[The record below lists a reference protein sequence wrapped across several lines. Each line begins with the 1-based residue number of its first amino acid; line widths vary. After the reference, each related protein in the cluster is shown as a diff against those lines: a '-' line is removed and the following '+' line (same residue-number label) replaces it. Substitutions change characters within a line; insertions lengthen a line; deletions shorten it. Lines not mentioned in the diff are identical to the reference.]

1 MVPLDYSGM
10 STVTVLAFFWMPI
23 LLAQSQDRVAITVLT
38 PAPSSTP
45 VSVSPSGSLSVRVRI
60 QNTGSTTFTS
70 LGASVPG
77 EALYKVDFSYRD
89 ANGGFVGVSSQL
101 PVTEPVAPGSSL
113 EISGEITVPA
123 ASGRY
128 TVLVSMV
135 RDGMLRF
142 AEMGVI
148 DPFGAD
154 LDSRFVIN
162 VAPPALRVVCN
173 MPPGAVGE
181 AFSGS
186 CSGIGGTPPYR
197 WTVAAGELP
206 PGITLNTETGGVLGA
221 PTLGGSFVVD
231 MRAIDSSLPELSQT
245 GATTITVAGSPIT
258 RINCTTPPARMVGQ
272 SYESTCTAVGGAL
285 PFRWSATTLPPG
297 ITLSASGVLS
307 GVPTAA
313 GTFLIGIVATGSTGA
328 GFYQSVPVTI
338 DAPSVPGIEITC
350 NLPPS
355 GQVGSAYSAQC
366 SLPSFVLA
374 AIAGI
379 RWTAASLPPG
389 LAINAETGLISGTP
403 ILAGTFATTVTAFA
417 PRPIVLPNNVVIQ
430 SLNRAIAILIRE
442 APLTLGFATGGIV
455 EVVTSE
461 PVTRTM
467 TLRTNRA
474 QGDIFA
480 TVTPGSPWL
489 VVSPSTVPVT
499 SEVIAFQLR
508 IVPPAEPG
516 QYRAGIVF
524 EQRLSLGIRALAA
537 AEIRLTVPD
546 APIRIEVSRDLLSFA
561 GADAQTLEVASSSGP
576 PRAVTVAATGAFL
589 RVAPLTG
596 TTPFTINVSAA
607 TEGRDAGTYDGA
619 ITLTAS
625 GVINSPLVVPVKLTL
640 TPATQLIAFPTS
652 LALTGSSS
660 ASVRVESNGA
670 PSAFRVA
677 TNQSWLTASS
687 ASRTTPAVITV
698 SADTAN
704 LTPGS
709 YTAEVTVFFNNDAS
723 RITIP
728 VRLTV
733 PPPTQSI
740 SLVIVQTGLVFNHQ
754 INGEPP
760 PAQDIVVSTT
770 SGTLPI
776 EAGAT
781 VTTPAAGRWLR
792 VTPETASAPAVIK
805 VNINPIGLD
814 AAVYEGTVTIRAAQG
829 GSSSSIPVRLVVS
842 EPVAPSV
849 KADPE
854 LITFAVTR
862 QGSSEPQQLHLTNPG
877 RNLLRVELETE
888 TAGGGNWL
896 KTSTTRTD
904 VNDSN
909 PSFVLV
915 EADPAGLEPGT
926 YKGSVR
932 IRGSGANAATT
943 VVPVLLNVSAAQRS
957 MRLSHSGLSFT
968 AIEGFG
974 SETQNVWVLNVGQ
987 GLMSWSAAIAPSAAA
1002 TSSWL
1007 TLIGANGSSGI
1018 GPGGVAET
1026 PNVLFAVNAA
1036 GLRPGEYYSEVI
1048 FRAPDAENG
1057 SQSVGV
1063 TLRVLPKGSF
1073 IGMAV
1078 EPSGVIFTSPIGGPV
1093 PSDRQIVVF
1102 NKSGENI
1109 DATLKP
1115 FTLGGGNWLTITPEL
1130 LPLRGNTN
1138 SGTIRL
1144 RANPQ
1149 GLQRGTYEGR
1159 VTISFPKGI
1168 NRTINVL
1175 LVVYDPGAAGLAK
1188 DGVRAAG
1195 TCTPTRFLPLLT
1207 SLEDQFVV
1215 SGGSPIG
1222 TEMLIVDDCGNPAP
1236 SANLGASFSNG
1247 DPARSLI
1254 SPELG
1259 RWNSTWVPSSDSGFV
1274 TMRIAAID
1282 KARKL
1287 DTALVPVTGLVA
1299 ESLVAPV
1306 LAPSQTIRN
1315 AASGKAEGLVGPGSL
1330 IEIYGLR
1337 LATETVAAGN
1347 STLPATLAS
1356 TSVTIGDKVLPLVRV
1371 APDRISALVPEDIPA
1386 GQLQHLTVRRGQT
1399 LSTPHPV
1406 LVALAAPGIFR
1417 QPESEFASA
1426 SVVRE
1431 TANVPITPAAPAR
1444 PGDLIEIVCTGL
1456 GAVTQSGSV
1465 RARVDVMVGAAS
1477 VRATDTLDRQ
1487 GRYLVRFTL
1496 PVGTPAGTLPLRVS
1510 TQGVAS
1516 EPVIL
1521 LTQ

>member
-1 MVPLDYSGM
+1 MTFNPG
-10 STVTVLAFFWMPI
+10 
-23 LLAQSQDRVAITVLT
+23 
-38 PAPSSTP
+38 
-45 VSVSPSGSLSVRVRI
+45 
-60 QNTGSTTFTS
+60 TG
-70 LGASVPG
+70 V
-77 EALYKVDFSYRD
+77 
-89 ANGGFVGVSSQL
+89 
-101 PVTEPVAPGSSL
+101 
-113 EISGEITVPA
+113 
-123 ASGRY
+123 
-128 TVLVSMV
+128 
-135 RDGMLRF
+135 
-142 AEMGVI
+142 
-148 DPFGAD
+148 
-154 LDSRFVIN
+154 
-162 VAPPALRVVCN
+162 
-173 MPPGAVGE
+173 
-181 AFSGS
+181 FSGV
-186 CSGIGGTPPYR
+186 P
-197 WTVAAGELP
+197 
-206 PGITLNTETGGVLGA
+206 
-221 PTLGGSFVVD
+221 
-231 MRAIDSSLPELSQT
+231 
-245 GATTITVAGSPIT
+245 TVAGQFPVTVRVTDSKQPPATASNSPLLNVLGSPISA
-258 RINCTTPPARMVGQ
+258 INCSTPPVRRVGENYQ
-272 SYESTCTAVGGAL
+272 SICSATGGEA
-285 PFRWSATTLPPG
+285 PFRWSATGLPPG
-297 ITLSASGVLS
+297 LTMG
-307 GVPTAA
+307 
-313 GTFLIGIVATGSTGA
+313 ATGVISGIPTQVGDFVVGITAVGATGA
-328 GFYQSVPVTI
+328 GLVRFIAITIEQSGATPVQLNC
-338 DAPSVPGIEITC
+338 S
-350 NLPPS
+350 LPPT
-355 GQVGSAYSAQC
+355 GQVGAPYSAPC
-366 SLPSFVLA
+366 SLPSILP
-374 AIAGI
+374 AGLVGSS
-379 RWTAASLPPG
+379 WTATDLPPG
-389 LAINAETGLISGTP
+389 LTIDAATGVISGTP
-403 ILAGTFATTVTAFA
+403 TVAGTFTSTVRAA
-417 PRPIVLPNNVVIQ
+417 IDRQIVLPNGVSISSFERMVI
-430 SLNRAIAILIRE
+430 ITIRE
-442 APLTLGFATGGIV
+442 AAPTLRFETSGLV
-455 EVVTSE
+455 EIVTSE
-461 PVTRTM
+461 PVMGTLN
-467 TLRTNRA
+467 LRTNRA
-474 QGDIFA
+474 QGTITA
-480 TVTPGSPWL
+480 TIGPSSPWL
-489 VVSPSTVPVT
+489 VVTPSTATVT
-499 SEVIAFQLR
+499 SETISFQFR
-508 IVPPAEPG
+508 IVPPGEPG
-516 QYRAGIVF
+516 QYRASVVF
-524 EQRLSLGIRALAA
+524 TQRFSSGFELALASG
-537 AEIRLTVPD
+537 EVRLTVPE
-546 APIRIEVSRDLLSFA
+546 APVRLEISRDLLSFVGG
-561 GADAQTLEVASSSGP
+561 GAQALDVTSSSGP
-576 PRAVTVAATGAFL
+576 PRAVTVAASGSFL
-589 RVAPLTG
+589 RVAPITG

-607 TEGRDAGTYDGA
+607 TEGLDAGTYDGA
-619 ITLTAS
+619 ITLTAT
-625 GVINSPLVVPVKLTL
+625 GVVNSPLVVPVKLTL
-640 TPATQLIAFPTS
+640 TPASQLTAFPSS

-660 ASVRVESNGA
+660 ASLRIDSNGPA
-670 PSAFRVA
+670 SAFRVA
-677 TNQSWLTASS
+677 TDQPWLAASS

-704 LTPGS
+704 LAPGS
-709 YTAEVTVFFNNDAS
+709 YTAQVTVFFNNDAS
-723 RITIP
+723 RIDIP

-733 PPPTQSI
+733 PPPTQNI

-760 PAQDIVVSTT
+760 PAQDIVVSTS

-776 EAGAT
+776 EASAT

-814 AAVYEGTVTIRAAQG
+814 AGIYEGAVTIRAAQG
-829 GSSSSIPVRLVVS
+829 GSSTRIPVRLVVS

-888 TAGGGNWL
+888 TAAGGNWL

-943 VVPVLLNVSAAQRS
+943 VVPVVLNVSAAQRS

-987 GLMSWSAAIAPSAAA
+987 GLMNWTAAIAPSAAA

-1007 TLIGANGSSGI
+1007 TLIGTNGSSGV
-1018 GPGGVAET
+1018 GPGGAAQT

-1078 EPSGVIFTSPIGGPV
+1078 EPSGVIFTTPIGGPV
-1093 PSDRQIVVF
+1093 LPEREVSVF
-1102 NKSGENI
+1102 NKSGDNI
-1109 DATLKP
+1109 DAVAKP
-1115 FTLGGGNWLTITPEL
+1115 FTLNGSNWLSVTPEL
-1130 LPLRGNTN
+1130 LPLRGGTN

-1188 DGVRAAG
+1188 DSVRAAG

-1207 SLEDQFVV
+1207 SLEEQFVV
-1215 SGGSPIG
+1215 SGGSPVG

-1247 DPARSLI
+1247 DPARALI
-1254 SPELG
+1254 SPEAG
-1259 RWNSTWVPSSDSGFV
+1259 RWNSTWVPSADTGFV

-1287 DTALVPVTGLVA
+1287 DTALVPVTGLVV

-1306 LAPSQTIRN
+1306 LAPSQAIRN
-1315 AASGKAEGLVGPGSL
+1315 PASGKAEGLVGPGSL
-1330 IEIYGLR
+1330 IDIHGLR

-1347 STLPATLAS
+1347 STLPAMLAS
-1356 TSVTIGDKVLPLVRV
+1356 TSVTIGDHVLPLLRV

-1399 LSTPHPV
+1399 LSTPYPV
-1406 LVALAAPGIFR
+1406 LVGLAAPGIFR
-1417 QPESEFASA
+1417 QPESEFAAA

-1431 TANVPITPAAPAR
+1431 TAAVPITPSAPAR

-1456 GAVTQSGSV
+1456 GAVTQNGNVRATVEVLVGTSSV
-1465 RARVDVMVGAAS
+1465 RASAA
-1477 VRATDTLDRQ
+1477 LDRQ

-1496 PVGTPAGTLPLRVS
+1496 PSGTPAGALPLRVS
-1510 TQGVAS
+1510 TQRVAS
-1516 EPVIL
+1516 EPAVL